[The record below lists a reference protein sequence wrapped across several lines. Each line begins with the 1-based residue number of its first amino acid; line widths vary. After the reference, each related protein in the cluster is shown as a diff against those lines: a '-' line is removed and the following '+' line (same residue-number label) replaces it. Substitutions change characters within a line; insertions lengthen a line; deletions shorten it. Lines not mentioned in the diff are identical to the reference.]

1 METEAASL
9 KRKSEGEAELEEAP
23 QKQQKRDNGWA
34 SVDDEA
40 VACLHDVS
48 YPEGYVVP
56 PPSSSSSAAAEA
68 SEPAKKFPFP
78 LDPFQSEAINCLEKA
93 ESVMVSAHT
102 SAENCGGIVCDCNV
116 SKKQAESDIH
126 FTNQSTEQPKV

>member
-93 ESVMVSAHT
+93 ESVMVCKFVAGFFFFLSIET
-102 SAENCGGIVCDCNV
+102 FSIEFILI
-116 SKKQAESDIH
+116 ES
-126 FTNQSTEQPKV
+126 F